1 MLPRRF
7 PVRKYFTGVRMIGF
21 SPKDDKWRTLTNG
34 KLFIYTKD
42 VDDLMHPES
51 VLAETAEEAAELLRQ
66 SYPDI
71 EEGYGQVRIHDYHSV
86 AVYDNPGLISED
98 PTIAERVC
106 RKYGAIPNHA
116 RFNPYGNGPT
126 GFIYSDNGIR
136 YDEKKKKKQIAKA
149 EKPITPKRNNKY
161 LQGMINS
168 LAYCDYTP
176 VHPRIAE
183 RLKRHINL
191 GQYVSVQYRALFYAE
206 LLMAA
211 TNDGQALNCKRY
223 HELAKEWAA
232 SVPDKLPAN
241 DQDAEL
247 QQQTVALLDKI
258 FSRKETP
265 AALAG

>member
-1 MLPRRF
+1 
-7 PVRKYFTGVRMIGF
+7 MIGF

-86 AVYDNPGLISED
+86 AVYDSPGLLSED
-98 PTIAERVC
+98 PAIAERVC

-126 GFIYSDNGIR
+126 GFILSGNGIR
-136 YDEKKKKKQIAKA
+136 YDEKKKKKQTAKA
-149 EKPITPKRNNKY
+149 EKTIAAKRSNKFIH
-161 LQGMINS
+161 QMIYE
-168 LAYCDYTP
+168 LAYCDYKPLFPTMT
-176 VHPRIAE
+176 E
-183 RLKRHINL
+183 RLKSHINL
-191 GQYVSVQYRALFYAE
+191 GQYVTVHYRTLFYAE
-206 LLMAA
+206 LLMA
-211 TNDGQALNCKRY
+211 TTCDGQALHCERY
-223 HELAKEWAA
+223 KALAKEWAN
-232 SVPDKLPAN
+232 SVTDNKQL
-241 DQDAEL
+241 DESYVK
-247 QQQTVALLDKI
+247 TVTLLDKI

>member
-1 MLPRRF
+1 
-7 PVRKYFTGVRMIGF
+7 MIGF
-21 SPKDDKWRTLTNG
+21 ATKDDRWRTLTNG
-34 KLFIYTKD
+34 KLFIYTRD

-51 VLAETAEEAAELLRQ
+51 VLAETAEEAAEILRQ
-66 SYPDI
+66 SYPDV
-71 EEGYGQVRIHDYHSV
+71 EEGYGQVRIHDSHSV
-86 AVYDNPGLISED
+86 AVFNSPGLISED
-98 PTIAERVC
+98 PVIAERVC
-106 RKYGAIPNHA
+106 RKYGAILNHA
-116 RFNPYGNGPT
+116 RFNPAYHTKGPT
-126 GFIYSDNGIR
+126 GFVLHGDGIR

-149 EKPITPKRNNKY
+149 EKTIAPKRNNKY

-211 TNDGQALNCKRY
+211 TNDGQALNCERY
-223 HELAKEWAA
+223 HELAKEWAF

-241 DQDAEL
+241 EQDAEL